1 LAERQHKTSL
11 VQVGS
16 LGGHLWLK
24 RKEQKIKLPY
34 CKKVLYSKASTTG
47 ENMERKT
54 QDKALEVAV
63 EWASLYIDALGGDS
77 RKYRQ
82 ALEPLA
88 PLQYQRREI
97 GEGDFVN
104 CTKEQFEYAEGSPT
118 MDTRVIAAPVQ
129 EPVAWVPYLS
139 DRADGVQG
147 HYAIARWN
155 PRGYREVWN
164 LRRHT
169 WGAFSD
175 DVMSLEEADYLLQQI
190 TIPTRKPATP
200 VLGPSM
206 SITDRQ
212 IERALKAAC
221 MHSTTESRK
230 DMRRAIEAA
239 IDHVCVGIDSPP
251 VARPAA
257 PDGWR
262 IEIADKNWMDVC
274 LVSPFG
280 EAWKF
285 RSGVGGSDQ
294 FIWKFLTAML
304 AAAPKKDKE

>member
-1 LAERQHKTSL
+1 
-11 VQVGS
+11 
-16 LGGHLWLK
+16 
-24 RKEQKIKLPY
+24 
-34 CKKVLYSKASTTG
+34 
-47 ENMERKT
+47 MERTT
-54 QDKALEVAV
+54 QDKALEVAI

-118 MDTRVIAAPVQ
+118 MDTRVIPNPPAAQ
-129 EPVAWVPYLS
+129 A
-139 DRADGVQG
+139 A
-147 HYAIARWN
+147 
-155 PRGYREVWN
+155 
-164 LRRHT
+164 
-169 WGAFSD
+169 
-175 DVMSLEEADYLLQQI
+175 SLA
-190 TIPTRKPATP
+190 
-200 VLGPSM
+200 LGPSM

-239 IDHVCVGIDSPP
+239 IDPVHEDDDQPIPDWWKLVPVEPTKEMIHRGRIDKSIQGC
-251 VARPAA
+251 ALA
-257 PDGWR
+257 
-262 IEIADKNWMDVC
+262 
-274 LVSPFG
+274 
-280 EAWKF
+280 EACY
-285 RSGVGGSDQ
+285 R
-294 FIWKFLTAML
+294 AML